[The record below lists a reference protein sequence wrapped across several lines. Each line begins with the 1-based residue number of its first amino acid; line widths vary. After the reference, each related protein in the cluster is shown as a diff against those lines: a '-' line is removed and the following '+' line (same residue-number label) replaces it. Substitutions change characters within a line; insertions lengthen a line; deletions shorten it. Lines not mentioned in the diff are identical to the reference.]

1 MNARHVIFLAL
12 LLAARSPAQVDGP
25 PLLEV
30 SETSGGKIIK
40 TEFYSGRALFGYID
54 GGAELYLEYGFR
66 KLSRQ
71 EVEYPGERLVVEVYQ
86 MGSPIEAFGIFSVQR
101 FKCVPVDSL
110 LTYTCQSQYQLQ
122 AVMGNCYLSII
133 SESGSSTAQK
143 LSVGLFRT
151 IQSKV
156 TPRPPQFPDLFRS
169 SLLKPHLHDLVA
181 AMGILGLQNGFSDWE
196 PLFKGIRRF
205 SLTLLPI
212 EAGSDR
218 LTIAHIR
225 FESAQELK
233 TFCGAAGFEVI
244 PVKGVKKTSIR
255 GILRFAYRAEESTLI
270 FAEASPSFPGLD
282 SYLQALVPAAD
293 STSKDRND

>member
-66 KLSRQ
+66 KLGRQ

-101 FKCVPVDSL
+101 FKCVPVDSF

-122 AVMGNCYLSII
+122 VVMGNCYLSII

-143 LSVGLFRT
+143 LSVGLF
-151 IQSKV
+151 
-156 TPRPPQFPDLFRS
+156 
-169 SLLKPHLHDLVA
+169 
-181 AMGILGLQNGFSDWE
+181 
-196 PLFKGIRRF
+196 
-205 SLTLLPI
+205 
-212 EAGSDR
+212 
-218 LTIAHIR
+218 
-225 FESAQELK
+225 
-233 TFCGAAGFEVI
+233 
-244 PVKGVKKTSIR
+244 
-255 GILRFAYRAEESTLI
+255 
-270 FAEASPSFPGLD
+270 
-282 SYLQALVPAAD
+282 
-293 STSKDRND
+293 